1 MAETDSR
8 DMATQGA
15 RSGETR
21 TALPGAV
28 PFDLV
33 NVSRLS
39 WELGARVVEG
49 DGASVRSRWTH
60 EETAWSLSVF
70 DVTSETAVLR
80 LETPVG
86 RQRFFGTTQ
95 RDLATVYP
103 ALEAAPDWTRQA

>member
-1 MAETDSR
+1 MAGWREVFGHDEPYADQADGVETAVETAR
-8 DMATQGA
+8 DGGFT
-15 RSGETR
+15 
-21 TALPGAV
+21 
-28 PFDLV
+28 
-33 NVSRLS
+33 
-39 WELGARVVEG
+39 VVEG